1 MKKDVVIYNQKR
13 ARKAQNYSSCVISI
27 DLWQAYCCGKNEN
40 YSCGDFWIFL
50 QSLPTIHSSHQ
61 YLEQMH

>member
-40 YSCGDFWIFL
+40 YSCGDIFAI
-50 QSLPTIHSSHQ
+50 STYNS
-61 YLEQMH
+61 